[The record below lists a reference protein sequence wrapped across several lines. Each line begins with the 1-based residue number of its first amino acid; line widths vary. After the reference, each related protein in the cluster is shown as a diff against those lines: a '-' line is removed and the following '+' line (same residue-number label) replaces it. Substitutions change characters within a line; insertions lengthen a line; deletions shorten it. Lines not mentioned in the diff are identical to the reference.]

1 MPSIEGIEGPHIAK
15 RTMIRPTIR
24 NIAGFLNRTLRVRK
38 IKDSS
43 MNGLQVRSRKAGVI
57 RKAGFAVD
65 ACLSTFEKAKK
76 SGVDIL
82 VVHHGIKWR
91 PQKDR
96 DLEIKRAAYLKR
108 NNIALYAAHLP
119 LDLHEE
125 YGNNIQL
132 CRLLGVR
139 EPRKIGRYHGIR
151 IGYAGMLRKASSPK
165 AVASVVR
172 KQLST
177 DCRVLDFGKK
187 RIRSIGIIS
196 GGGGS
201 VLKETVTERL
211 DCFLVGEIDLAV
223 YNAAREYKMN
233 LLVAG
238 HYATETVGVRA
249 LMPLVSEIFGI
260 ETVFIEDPKD
270 L

>member
-1 MPSIEGIEGPHIAK
+1 MKNVKSIMRRA
-15 RTMIRPTIR
+15 TIR
-24 NIAGFLNRTLRVRK
+24 NITDFLNKTLRVRK

-43 MNGLQVRSRKAGVI
+43 VNGLQVRSRKAGAI
-57 RKAGFAVD
+57 RTVGFAVD
-65 ACLSTFEKAKK
+65 ACISSFEKAKK
-76 SGVDIL
+76 LGVDLL

-96 DLEIKRAAYLKR
+96 DLENKRAAYLKK

-125 YGNNIQL
+125 YGNNMQL
-132 CRLLGVR
+132 CRLLDVQG
-139 EPRKIGRYHGIR
+139 PRKFGKYHGIK
-151 IGYAGMLRKASSPK
+151 IGYAGIFRKATSLD
-165 AVASVVR
+165 AAASVISEALNV
-172 KQLST
+172 
-177 DCRVLDFGKK
+177 DCRVFRFGKD

-201 VLKETVTERL
+201 ILKDAVTEKL

-223 YNAAREYKMN
+223 YNAAKEYGMN

-249 LMPLVSEIFGI
+249 LMPRVSEVFGI
-260 ETVFIEDPKD
+260 ETVFIDDPKD
-270 L
+270 M